1 MKNLL
6 NEYSSELIER
16 INNGSNKFL
25 FIFEKLQAAGIEVVI
40 DKDEY
45 QWMKEHIDE
54 INITLNM
61 LDEKPLQIQFNE
73 KKEIEELSTS
83 YNDTQTRSQSLNSKI
98 ILDSLNSQ
106 VFINNLN
113 SLSNIKVYDH
123 LFSEGDTTEESNYIQ
138 KISSENNSELKVGQD
153 TISAISTPNNKN
165 NIIFLSD
172 SQEIYFNRLN
182 KVYDHLFFGR

>member
-25 FIFEKLQAAGIEVVI
+25 FIFEKLQAAGTEVVI

>member
-113 SLSNIKVYDH
+113 SLSNIKNKIDSKE
-123 LFSEGDTTEESNYIQ
+123 FSSSLKKAFYLDDTKSSNY
-138 KISSENNSELKVGQD
+138 VH
-153 TISAISTPNNKN
+153 NKN
-165 NIIFLSD
+165 NNTELRLSNHCANAI
-172 SQEIYFNRLN
+172 SSKKI
-182 KVYDHLFFGR
+182 

>member
-113 SLSNIKVYDH
+113 SLSNIKNKIDSKE
-123 LFSEGDTTEESNYIQ
+123 FSSSLKKAFYLDDTN
-138 KISSENNSELKVGQD
+138 
-153 TISAISTPNNKN
+153 
-165 NIIFLSD
+165 
-172 SQEIYFNRLN
+172 
-182 KVYDHLFFGR
+182 